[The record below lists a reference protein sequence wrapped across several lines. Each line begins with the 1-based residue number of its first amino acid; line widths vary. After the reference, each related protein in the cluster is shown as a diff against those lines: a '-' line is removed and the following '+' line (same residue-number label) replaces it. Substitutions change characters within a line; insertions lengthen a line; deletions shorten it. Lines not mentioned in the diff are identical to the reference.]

1 MPKFHTA
8 SEAFVTRLYDQVLS
22 REPGEAGLEA
32 FSRSQEFLRRTT
44 TDAQF
49 LTILYHIFLSRKLDS
64 PGFNAFLTDLQSGAF
79 TRGNLLDIFLDSQ
92 EFAALAGFLPPP
104 DPLTGFVT
112 TLYARIL
119 GRGPDLACLQGGAV
133 RCFGRR
139 GSLTGHCNGP
149 AELGSFGSRRRSAR
163 GIRRG
168 DRGAWKRPRRH
179 KGNEA
184 S

>member
-8 SEAFVTRLYDQVLS
+8 SEAFVTRLYYQLLS

-49 LTILYHIFLSRKLDS
+49 LTILYHIFLNRKLDS
-64 PGFNAFLTDLQSGAF
+64 PGFNAFLTDLQSGVC

-104 DPLTGFVT
+104 DPLTVFVH
-112 TLYARIL
+112 TLCPHSRARPGSCMPAGWCCEL
-119 GRGPDLACLQGGAV
+119 FRPQGLTNRALQ
-133 RCFGRR
+133 RTR
-139 GSLTGHCNGP
+139 
-149 AELGSFGSRRRSAR
+149 
-163 GIRRG
+163 
-168 DRGAWKRPRRH
+168 
-179 KGNEA
+179 
-184 S
+184 